1 MIYVQETLRD
11 YQDQDVQYV
20 ETLSQEKPLSQLTDR
35 EAWAIK
41 DPSRGCV
48 EQIQNYVLGCEV
60 KVFKHVRYLMSPKAL
75 LYFPVQD
82 KKRDVVL
89 LTFTNHGYDYFLMVH
104 MAGRHFWH
112 LPWCDHDQ
120 LSVFLSTAF
129 ALVPDAPLPFKVK
142 VSWKVMKQHHK
153 VIDWKTFLHFRL
165 FHCHFQLHEVETLFT
180 HCGIGIAHLEGVLPL
195 TTPQTFASTNPLF
208 HSLMIVPKA
217 CVANMQG
224 TINGVT
230 VDQWHL
236 DAANRAFGTGKLTH
250 RRMRG
255 YSTIN

>member
-20 ETLSQEKPLSQLTDR
+20 ETLSQEKPLSQLTDA

-41 DPSRGCV
+41 EPSRGCV
-48 EQIQNYVLGCEV
+48 QQIQNYVLGCEV

-89 LTFTNHGYDYFLMVH
+89 LTFTNHGHDYFLMVH

-129 ALVPDAPLPFKVK
+129 NLAQEPNALK

-153 VIDWKTFLHFRL
+153 VIDWKTFIHFRL
-165 FHCHFQLHEVETLFT
+165 FHCHLQLDEVETLLAG
-180 HCGIGIAHLEGVLPL
+180 CGVPNLEGVLPL
-195 TTPQTFASTNPLF
+195 TTPQTFASTSPLF
-208 HSLMIVPKA
+208 HSCMIVPKA
-217 CVANMQG
+217 CVTNMQG
-224 TINGVT
+224 AIDGVT

-236 DAANRAFGTGKLTH
+236 DAVNRAFGTGKWSH
-250 RRMRG
+250 RRMRV
-255 YSTIN
+255 YSSIN